1 MAASMLAGMLLC
13 MLGLWAW
20 SAVVV
25 LRRLQGLILERE
37 RDAAWVRSEVGGVVS
52 VEQGGR
58 A

>member
-1 MAASMLAGMLLC
+1 MAASMLVGMLLC

-37 RDAAWVRSEVGGVVS
+37 QDAAWVRAEVGAAVS
-52 VEQGGR
+52 VEEGGP